1 MGWTRIEGS
10 FIIHVIQ
17 LYYLVDQFT
26 AWRAAERFFAE
37 FFGFLFDNMSW
48 CYFVF
53 ASFFPALLAFILL
66 LIFDEYGLE

>member
-37 FFGFLFDNMSW
+37 FFDFIFDNTSR
-48 CYFVF
+48 YYLVF
-53 ASFFPALLAFILL
+53 HSSSLLF
-66 LIFDEYGLE
+66 